1 MVYNFQVEDY
11 HTYHVGCFY
20 VLVHNADYNQSPKEI
35 MAERTKGLDTRE
47 HSYKYKQIS
56 AKEKS
61 RLESKVRDRTITKDE
76 YKTLRWNEKMA
87 TKHRNGVNK
96 FWKQERV
103 RLQNGQNGTRTGH
116 LNKRLIFL
124 KVNVPSIVGKL
135 YKGTILIAYPNI
147 LT

>member
-103 RLQNGQNGTRTGH
+103 RLQNGTRTGY

-124 KVNVPSIVGKL
+124 KVNVQSIVGKL

>member
-1 MVYNFQVEDY
+1 MTEEPVKVYNFQGEDF

-20 VLVHNADYNQSPKEI
+20 VLVHNADYNQSPNEI

-47 HSYKYKQIS
+47 HSSKYKQIS

-87 TKHRNGVNK
+87 TKRRNGVNK
-96 FWKQERV
+96 FWE
-103 RLQNGQNGTRTGH
+103 
-116 LNKRLIFL
+116 
-124 KVNVPSIVGKL
+124 
-135 YKGTILIAYPNI
+135 
-147 LT
+147 

>member
-1 MVYNFQVEDY
+1 
-11 HTYHVGCFY
+11 
-20 VLVHNADYNQSPKEI
+20 
-35 MAERTKGLDTRE
+35 
-47 HSYKYKQIS
+47 
-56 AKEKS
+56 
-61 RLESKVRDRTITKDE
+61 
-76 YKTLRWNEKMA
+76 MA

-124 KVNVPSIVGKL
+124 KVNVQSIVGKL